1 MVIDSRQKRFVMNMQ
16 LRQCCDRANAFRLK
30 KARFCLAFL
39 FPKKPKVFKKPEF
52 QTLASKKPN
61 WPDCDSSAM
70 DVSAMKCETRFPL
83 GCHQSAKVRTAV
95 VWEACKR
102 KSKSSTCPRSFQLCC
117 IYCDSWCIPWIWK
130 CHSRAYA
137 RRGLGLSSPLELDIL
152 QNFITCAQE
161 INCFRILFAC

>member
-39 FPKKPKVFKKPEF
+39 FPKKPKVLKKPEF

-102 KSKSSTCPRSFQLCC
+102 KSKSSTCPRSFHYAVFTA
-117 IYCDSWCIPWIWK
+117 IHD
-130 CHSRAYA
+130 AYHGFGNA
-137 RRGLGLSSPLELDIL
+137 IQGRTQGGGWG
-152 QNFITCAQE
+152 
-161 INCFRILFAC
+161 